1 MLHRAQHVVVA
12 TISLNGSRALSGVV
26 VNPSG
31 TRVYVAGSDSQ
42 QVHVVDAASNTVI
55 GDVALPGRPGAIA
68 LTPDGT
74 RLYAALSFNADA
86 ELRFAEQNS
95 EIPSVSSQCENS
107 NHRRSHKSNFVATR
121 HTQQDR

>member
-31 TRVYVAGSDSQ
+31 TRVYVAGSDSPCS
-42 QVHVVDAASNTVI
+42 DAASNTVI
-55 GDVALPGRPGAIA
+55 GEVALPGRPGAIA

-74 RLYAALSFNADA
+74 RLYAAFSFNADA